1 MQQCMKG
8 QLENADSAY
17 GFYYGAIVS
26 ADHAM
31 KVEFER
37 QQASFLSP
45 VNATMRHETLQH
57 I

>member
-45 VNATMRHETLQH
+45 LNPTTRYETLKH